1 MSFASQFGPISAF
14 LAACSFA
21 VMAGAPMAARGQAAA
36 PAAEPA
42 APLEMVAFRGAA
54 NLPVWVAQDK
64 GFFAKHGVAI
74 KLVGT
79 NGVAA
84 QISDVMAGKYP
95 LFITAMD
102 NIVAYQE
109 GQGTPPLPALPD
121 MFAFMGVHYGL
132 NSLVVKPELMTYQH
146 LRGHTMGVD
155 SLTSGYAFV
164 LYRLLE
170 RNDLERDVDY
180 KVVALGS
187 PAERFAALKAGR
199 IDGTLLAAPNDDEAA
214 EAGFT
219 LLAEPADLT
228 GGYQGS
234 VYATRR
240 SWANAHPREMLAV
253 TRSLIAAH
261 DYIRADKAGA
271 VAILRAHIKGLSDE
285 RAELT
290 YRSLVEEK
298 GGLSKRGAIS
308 IEGVKTVLRLRSEM
322 GEPKKKLTDPYRY
335 VDTSYFAQAIGK

>member
-1 MSFASQFGPISAF
+1 MSFASQFGSAAAL

-21 VMAGAPMAARGQAAA
+21 LVGAPTPAGAQA
-36 PAAEPA
+36 PAEASEPA
-42 APLEMVAFRGAA
+42 APIEMVGFRGAT

-64 GFFAKHGVAI
+64 GFFAKNGVAI

-84 QISDVMAGKYP
+84 QIADVMAGKYP

-109 GQGTPPLPALPD
+109 GQGTASLPGPPD
-121 MFAFMGVHYGL
+121 MFAFMGVHHGL

-170 RNDLERDVDY
+170 RNDLERGVDY

-187 PAERFAALKAGR
+187 PEARFAALKAGL

-219 LLAEPADLT
+219 ILAEPADLT

-253 TRSLIAAH
+253 TRSLIEAH
-261 DYIRADKAGA
+261 AYIHAEKAGA
-271 VAILRAHIKGLSDE
+271 IAVLRAHIRGLSED
-285 RAELT
+285 RAELA
-290 YRSLVEEK
+290 YRSLVEDK
-298 GGLSKRGAIS
+298 GGLSKRGAIN
-308 IEGVKTVLRLRSEM
+308 IAGVKTVLRLRSEM
-322 GEPKKKLTDPYRY
+322 GEPKKQLTDPYRY
-335 VDTSYFAQAIGK
+335 IDTSYYNQVLGK

>member
-1 MSFASQFGPISAF
+1 MSFASQFGSVSAF

-21 VMAGAPMAARGQAAA
+21 LILSA
-36 PAAEPA
+36 PAPARAQAPAEATEPA
-42 APLEMVAFRGAA
+42 APLEIVGFRGAS

-64 GFFAKHGVAI
+64 GFFDKHGIAI

-79 NGVAA
+79 SGVAA
-84 QISDVMAGKYP
+84 QITDVMAGKYP
-95 LFITAMD
+95 LFITALD

-109 GQGTPPLPALPD
+109 GQGTATLPAPPD
-121 MFAFMGVHYGL
+121 MFAFMGVHHGL

-170 RNDLERDVDY
+170 RNDLERGVDY
-180 KVVALGS
+180 TVVALGS
-187 PAERFAALKAGR
+187 PVDRFAALKAGR

-219 LLAEPADLT
+219 ILAEPADLT

-253 TRSLIAAH
+253 TRGLIEAH

-271 VAILRAHIKGLSDE
+271 VAVLRAHIKGLSDE
-285 RAELT
+285 RAELA

-308 IEGVKTVLRLRSEM
+308 IEGAKTVLRLRSDM
-322 GEPKKKLTDPYRY
+322 GTPKKKLTDPYRY
-335 VDTSYFAQAIGK
+335 IDTSYFHQALGK